1 MRRLYHY
8 IAVLVIVTVI
18 AASWV
23 YFFTEDKDQALSLED
38 CQPRSY
44 DKFLDGLID
53 CDPKDKV
60 RALQLSKELKK
71 LNYSDTCNLRRHKK
85 ISNYFL
91 NQNDMRSF
99 NVVLNDFKDAVIR
112 TKDEK
117 FLGKW
122 YADKCTYFLTIGRF
136 DLAYKYLLKAKDFSS
151 VLLNTSY
158 ENDILLQEILIL
170 DFYSQNLLAEK
181 KAISLLKKSID
192 EGDPMEAQ
200 MNSLLASIYN
210 RTSRYAL
217 AEEYYEKAIKSAGD
231 RMEFSKDLFILTT
244 KNNFALSYY
253 EQEKFEDAFNLLKD
267 VRRDYIEMN
276 LADSEIQFKKILA
289 NYFLAKSHV
298 SPEVKDLKSLDSI
311 CVISERTSDYNT
323 LMQAEFAYAMYL
335 HNVKRDTVKV
345 KNLFCST
352 IELSR
357 KYSTPSVELDYL
369 QKFLKLFPNEDLK
382 YYQRVLSLKDSI
394 YLKQQNSFDKFAR
407 LEYEVDR
414 YQKEAE
420 EANLLSRR
428 ILIYSGL
435 FTVFLIVLFFRN
447 QILFFVKY
455 RVLKLPLPKFDPR
468 KNRPKGTHVHIG
480 VHSGVTIERS
490 RIARELHDN
499 VLGKMTG
506 LKLALLKFSPSVP
519 EDKRA
524 KYVKKVK
531 SLDVLNSEIR
541 RSTSDQFREL
551 SEAYGEISTVLHR
564 FIEEFSEDV
573 DFNIKLHIDDE
584 VNLDALNPLVKVH
597 TYRIV
602 QELLTNTLKY
612 AESSCVRLSLEATE
626 DQKFVFSYGDDGK
639 GFDFPKIP
647 KPNKGLS
654 NVLVRGNEISATFE
668 INTGMGK
675 GFHLRMVV
683 PDAFINQNQTTINH
697 EHQDFIY

>member
-44 DKFLDGLID
+44 DMFLDGLIA
-53 CDPKDKV
+53 CDPRDRVK
-60 RALQLSKELKK
+60 AFELSTVLKN

-85 ISNYFL
+85 ISNYFR

-99 NVVLNDFKDAVIR
+99 NIILNDVKDAVHR
-112 TKDEK
+112 SNDGT

-122 YADKCTYFLTIGRF
+122 YSDKCEYFLMIGRA
-136 DLAYKYLLKAKDFSS
+136 DIAYKYLEKAKQYRGFL
-151 VLLNTSY
+151 VKTSY
-158 ENDILLQEILIL
+158 EYDILNQEISIL
-170 DFYSQNLLAEK
+170 EYFSQNVLAEK
-181 KAISLLKKSID
+181 KTIDLLKKTIN
-192 EGDPMEAQ
+192 EGDPMVAQ
-200 MNSLLASIYN
+200 LSLRLANIYSS
-210 RTSRYAL
+210 TKRYEL
-217 AEEYYEKAIKSAGD
+217 SEEYYKNAIKAAGD
-231 RMEFSKDLFILTT
+231 RTDYSKDLLILTA
-244 KNNFALSYY
+244 KNNYAISHYAQSRFTEAY
-253 EQEKFEDAFNLLKD
+253 NLLKD
-267 VRRDYIEMN
+267 VRKDYIDLS

-298 SPEVKDLKSLDSI
+298 SPNAKDLKSLDSI
-311 CVISERTSDYNT
+311 CIISKRTRDFNT

-335 HNVKRDTVKV
+335 HNLRRDTVKV
-345 KNLFCST
+345 KDLFCST

-612 AESSCVRLSLEATE
+612 AEASCVRLSLEATE
-626 DQKFVFSYGDDGK
+626 DQKFIFSYGDDGK

>member
-23 YFFTEDKDQALSLED
+23 YFFTEDKDQALSIED

-44 DKFLDGLID
+44 DNFLDGLID
-53 CDPKDKV
+53 CDPKDKI

-85 ISNYFL
+85 ISNYFR

-99 NVVLNDFKDAVIR
+99 NIILNDVKDAVLR
-112 TKDEK
+112 SKDET

-122 YADKCTYFLTIGRF
+122 YSDKCEYFLMIGRA
-136 DLAYKYLLKAKDFSS
+136 DIAYKYLEKAKQYRRFL
-151 VLLNTSY
+151 VKTSY
-158 ENDILLQEILIL
+158 EYDILNQEISIL
-170 DFYSQNLLAEK
+170 EYFSQNVLAEK
-181 KAISLLKKSID
+181 KTIDLLKKSIN
-192 EGDPMEAQ
+192 EGDPMVAQ
-200 MNSLLASIYN
+200 LSLRLANIYSSM
-210 RTSRYAL
+210 SRYEL
-217 AEEYYEKAIKSAGD
+217 SEEYYKNAIKAAGD
-231 RMEFSKDLFILTT
+231 RTDYSKDLLILTA
-244 KNNFALSYY
+244 KNNYAISHYAQGRFTEAY
-253 EQEKFEDAFNLLKD
+253 NLLKD
-267 VRRDYIEMN
+267 VKKDYIDLS
-276 LADSEIQFKKILA
+276 LADSEIQFKMILA

-298 SPEVKDLKSLDSI
+298 SPNAKDLKSLDSI
-311 CVISERTSDYNT
+311 CVISERIRDYHT
-323 LMQAEFAYAMYL
+323 LIRAKFVYAMYL
-335 HNVKRDTVKV
+335 HNIKGNTIKV

-352 IELSR
+352 IELSG
-357 KYSTPSVELDYL
+357 KYSSAGLELEYL

-551 SEAYGEISTVLHR
+551 SEAYGEISKVLHR

>member
-18 AASWV
+18 AASWI

-44 DKFLDGLID
+44 DMFLDGLIA
-53 CDPKDKV
+53 CDPRDRVK
-60 RALQLSKELKK
+60 AFELSTVLKN

-85 ISNYFL
+85 ISNYFR

-99 NVVLNDFKDAVIR
+99 NIILNDVKDAVHR
-112 TKDEK
+112 SNDGT

-122 YADKCTYFLTIGRF
+122 YSDKCEYFLMIGRA
-136 DLAYKYLLKAKDFSS
+136 DIAYKYLEKAKQYRGFL
-151 VLLNTSY
+151 VKTSY
-158 ENDILLQEILIL
+158 EYDILNQEISIL
-170 DFYSQNLLAEK
+170 EYFSQNVLAEK
-181 KAISLLKKSID
+181 KTIDLLKKTIN
-192 EGDPMEAQ
+192 EGDPMVAQ
-200 MNSLLASIYN
+200 LSLRLANIYSS
-210 RTSRYAL
+210 TKRYEL
-217 AEEYYEKAIKSAGD
+217 SEEYYKNAIKAAGD
-231 RMEFSKDLFILTT
+231 RTDYSKDLLILTA
-244 KNNFALSYY
+244 KNNYAISHYAQSRFTEAY
-253 EQEKFEDAFNLLKD
+253 NLLKD
-267 VRRDYIEMN
+267 VRKDYIDLS

-298 SPEVKDLKSLDSI
+298 SPNAKDLKSLDSI
-311 CVISERTSDYNT
+311 CIISKRTRDFNT

-335 HNVKRDTVKV
+335 HNLRRDTVKV
-345 KNLFCST
+345 KDLFCST

-612 AESSCVRLSLEATE
+612 AEASCVRLSLEATE
-626 DQKFVFSYGDDGK
+626 DQKFIFSYGDDGK

>member
-1 MRRLYHY
+1 MEKSKLAIFTKIKFVIPLFLGILFFSVLIYYIFSRFELLNSISSDRKKVELLSRLEDLNTTNEKR
-8 IAVLVIVTVI
+8 ILDEAKELIINSSFDSLSGVI
-18 AASWV
+18 AFKIARKFYVNSDIHNFNKV
-23 YFFTEDKDQALSLED
+23 LRILEKNVVPFESSSHSVHLSYLLGLRAQEDGDVMLAIKNLSFSAKRLDLIKDNKLKFQIALALSESLYEVND
-38 CQPRSY
+38 YNS
-44 DKFLDGLID
+44 
-53 CDPKDKV
+53 
-60 RALQLSKELKK
+60 ALQVLSKLKFVEASDVPKVYIFDWYNFSALVAIKLSELSLAKTYLEK
-71 LNYSDTCNLRRHKK
+71 AK
-85 ISNYFL
+85 IIAEERAEEGI
-91 NQNDMRSF
+91 NDELYT
-99 NVVLNDFKDAVIR
+99 VLNN
-112 TKDEK
+112 
-117 FLGKW
+117 LG
-122 YADKCTYFLTIGRF
+122 
-136 DLAYKYLLKAKDFSS
+136 
-151 VLLNTSY
+151 
-158 ENDILLQEILIL
+158 
-170 DFYSQNLLAEK
+170 LLAEEKGDFLEAK
-181 KAISLLKKSID
+181 KKYESSLRLQETVPDVERNFTTRTNILLLKPLQKLTD
-192 EGDPMEAQ
+192 EEIKFIKESMRFKVENNLYYFATNT
-200 MNSLLASIYN
+200 MINLARIYN
-210 RTSRYAL
+210 KQNRCDSARIFAKNAMDVSKKNEYLDLYAK
-217 AEEYYEKAIKSAGD
+217 AKQEY
-231 RMEFSKDLFILTT
+231 
-244 KNNFALSYY
+244 
-253 EQEKFEDAFNLLKD
+253 
-267 VRRDYIEMN
+267 
-276 LADSEIQFKKILA
+276 
-289 NYFLAKSHV
+289 
-298 SPEVKDLKSLDSI
+298 
-311 CVISERTSDYNT
+311 
-323 LMQAEFAYAMYL
+323 
-335 HNVKRDTVKV
+335 
-345 KNLFCST
+345 FCST
-352 IELSR
+352 LGSLLERENYLETI
-357 KYSTPSVELDYL
+357 SVADSV
-369 QKFLKLFPNEDLK
+369 QKKINRNRDAAAA
-382 YYQRVLSLKDSI
+382 I
-394 YLKQQNSFDKFAR
+394 YLSYNEIVGENNRLNKKIDKFVLWSIVA
-407 LEYEVDR
+407 LFSS
-414 YQKEAE
+414 
-420 EANLLSRR
+420 L
-428 ILIYSGL
+428 ILIVGYL
-435 FTVFLIVLFFRN
+435 LWNRF
-447 QILFFVKY
+447 K
-455 RVLKLPLPKFDPR
+455 PLPKFDPR

-612 AESSCVRLSLEATE
+612 AKANCVRLSLEATE
-626 DQKFVFSYGDDGK
+626 DQKFIFSYGDDGK